1 MRKATAT
8 NGGITGG
15 KSASPLDDRGTVVLL
30 CKKQAPNISI
40 DIDVL
45 TGQVS
50 RPDAGRHDHFG
61 AVPHPDLALHTYP
74 RVHAAQPGLMHVILP
89 SGVSEHRQ
97 RIAEAG

>member
-61 AVPHPDLALHTYP
+61 AVPHPDLALHLPARTRGST
-74 RVHAAQPGLMHVILP
+74 RVDARDPAIGSFGTPP
-89 SGVSEHRQ
+89 ADR
-97 RIAEAG
+97 